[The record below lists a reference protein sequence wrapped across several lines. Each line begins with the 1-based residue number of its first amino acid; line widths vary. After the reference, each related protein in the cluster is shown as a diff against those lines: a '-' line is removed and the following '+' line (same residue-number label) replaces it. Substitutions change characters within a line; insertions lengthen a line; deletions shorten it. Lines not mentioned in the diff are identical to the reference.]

1 MTELQNNDV
10 SEMGAKAVALWKQ
23 GDKGDAIATYAL
35 WIAHH
40 TITFQATVKGDK
52 KTPDETITFDLNE
65 ANRHSPAYRD
75 IHNDN
80 GSRNIK
86 HINARTLEIAS
97 RVFGLTDPTVAQKQR
112 IDRALELVAGF
123 ERCALSLEAITLSN
137 RNELV
142 VPYVLMNAAPNPD
155 KASTNEINAYERL
168 RDSMTALDGKNGQS
182 LAALK
187 RNMTPPKPKGANDD
201 RNDKGV
207 AFVASVIML
216 NTVLEARN
224 DAECENSAADNIPAF
239 TGSVKAKLW
248 NLYTQLGVYFENDPI
263 AETDNQ
269 EVPFTEAA

>member
-1 MTELQNNDV
+1 MSELQNNDV

-23 GDKGDAIATYAL
+23 GDKGDAIATFAL

-52 KTPDETITFDLNE
+52 KTPDEVITFDLNE

-86 HINARTLEIAS
+86 HINARTLEIAK

-187 RNMTPPKPKGANDD
+187 RHMTPPKPKGANDD
-201 RNDKGV
+201 RSDKGV
-207 AFVASVIML
+207 AYVASLVML
-216 NTVLEARN
+216 KTVLRARN
-224 DAECENSAADNIPAF
+224 DASCENPAADNIPAF
-239 TGSVKAKLW
+239 TGAIRQHHWDILVELQKL
-248 NLYTQLGVYFENDPI
+248 FRDDPM
-263 AETDNQ
+263 ESDQ
-269 EVPFTEAA
+269 EVPFAEAG